1 MRTPSGDLHVV
12 DFKTSQIVSAIQ
24 PKDYWDDKRH
34 WEIKNNIDTLEFRV
48 FENTDHAATLVQQ
61 NLVLKEVRGGRI
73 VPYVITEAEK
83 NSDDKSLIVY
93 ASGEWIQLAKA
104 GIIEPQKIES
114 KTLKQCMEIALK
126 GTKWEIGKTE
136 HDGAHS
142 MVIEE
147 FIDPLNLLKKI
158 SASFELEIQYRAEVV
173 GSQIVAR
180 YVDMVKK
187 RGRDT
192 RKEITLG
199 KDLMGIKRIENSQN
213 ICTALLG
220 YVTKDNGEFITIS
233 EINNGVPYLV
243 DDAAFQRWNEKGK
256 HKFAFYTPQTEDQDM
271 SPQRLM
277 TLMKTEMN
285 KLVNTSVSYEVQAQS
300 IGRIFGLAHE
310 LINEGDTIRIIDTG
324 FTPKLYLEA
333 RAIAGDESFK
343 DPTQDKY
350 AFGDYREIVDQNDE
364 LRRLYQKILS
374 SLYDKVPQD
383 LFDQLQNKVNE
394 QDQAIE
400 DAKKAAEKAEKESKI
415 AKDLAE
421 ATVDYVLKNTAEV
434 IEQPTAPTENL
445 KDGKTIWVNNSDP
458 NNKVM
463 YLWSGGQWTRIT
475 PDTGELEKATADLQ
489 QEVEAVEQEISD
501 IQIDINSKVDQTWLD
516 EEMKKKANTDDV
528 YTKDYVDKNLV
539 GKQTYEVD
547 KQTNIKAFSDMN
559 TKYEQTAEALKLTA
573 TKEELKQTDT
583 NVTNVTKTV
592 NDVKIS
598 ADENSKKIEKV
609 EGDFKNMKIGSVN
622 LAIESEFICDV
633 KNATANYSSIKT
645 LKTSSKV
652 NFRNKKVTLSYIL
665 TGNITGKGTNPWT
678 GAEIVVRYA
687 DDEAQYLSIRR
698 DASAIGT
705 TWLDALQSQTFT
717 IKDKDVK
724 SLMITTGSRDVFGN
738 INISHVQLEEG
749 TIPTAWNPAI
759 EEAVSTGDFTK
770 TTNEIKQTVESNT
783 ATITKLQ
790 VAVEN
795 GNENILVNSSANN
808 EYPEFPNDV
817 GGHSFGRSSHV
828 FKDNYIELTS
838 IDGADSFYQVG
849 SYKLTDLR
857 GLNAGD
863 EFTFSADL
871 KGDSGYA
878 HLVVFQSTGTGWNE
892 SGQLPIKVDNTG
904 FTRGSYTFKL
914 KSDAKGIILRVRYPM
929 GANSTGKKLAFKDL
943 KLEHGSISTAW
954 DRNRSEVA
962 TTKQTNEIKQTV
974 DSNTATISSLNQS
987 VGSLS
992 SQTNAIQQTVDKNTA
1007 EIGSIGKTQG
1017 TQGAQI
1023 QTNTS
1028 KITQLSNEISSS
1040 VTDTE
1045 MRDYIGNIGKV
1056 NMISNSAFE
1065 DRTIHP
1071 TTGIV
1076 TSTKPSIAKWEAR
1089 GTNANA
1095 TVMAVNA
1102 RHHEGYNSVKIE
1114 CSGLTDANFTNI
1126 SQSMPIVDGSGAYIF
1141 SVWIFTDNAN
1151 GIDEGGAIEMTF
1163 RNGST
1168 QVATKLTYFDKKL
1181 PSNTWTQ
1188 LSVKLE
1194 APTQPANEVNIR
1206 IYVRKNGRVWLSQPM
1221 VVQGSELSTFM
1232 ENPKDITNYDQLIGE
1247 VAKKVA
1253 TSEFNQKVTTMQT
1266 DINQNT
1272 KAISLRAE
1280 KTEVYNKIDSDG
1292 RFGSKAI
1299 VERHES
1305 EIKLQAEEISSRVKS
1320 GDIASTINQTAQA
1333 VLIQANKINL
1343 VGAVTAESINSGI
1356 LRGTQIYTNADTS
1369 GNYLKLEKQHLTL
1382 MNGTQP
1388 RGYFGFIS
1396 RTDSGIQSA
1405 LVLGNDYAVNKQL
1418 EGSLV
1423 IDHVVQGTAWTNA
1436 VASIGIASGG
1446 KTGNDINKSSYINFY
1461 RYMDKMEIRSQG
1473 PIEMN
1478 AIKGDIK
1485 IRSNS
1490 SNGISIDSATYMNFN
1505 SNTATYLFNNGRD
1518 IVDKWTL
1525 KMSENGINSG
1535 DVDLNIGNQLTLRVA
1550 RAYPYTMEGL
1560 QVKNNKGNDYA
1571 GVSCGTLTYG
1581 SLSQRSTRQLKTAI
1595 KDIEAINP
1603 LDKLMELT
1611 PRQYYMKADVNKL
1624 YEKRQEIINSGSG
1637 EKMPT
1642 YEDIA
1647 HQYGFVAEEVPEP
1660 FATEHKKTVNMYP
1673 LITIGIAGTQEVYK
1687 KHLVLEETVKTQAEK
1702 LEVQAVAI
1710 QKQEDRIARLEELL
1724 IQKLIN

>member
-350 AFGDYREIVDQNDE
+350 VFGDYREIVDQNDE

-383 LFDQLQNKVNE
+383 LFDQLKDKVNE

-458 NNKVM
+458 DNKVM

-475 PDTGELEKATADLQ
+475 PDTGALEKATADLQ

-547 KQTNIKAFSDMN
+547 KQANIKAFSDMN

-592 NDVKIS
+592 NEVKIS

-609 EGDFKNMKIGSVN
+609 EGNFNNMKIGSVN

-633 KNATANYSSIKT
+633 KNATANYSTIKT

-717 IKDKDVK
+717 IKDRDVK

-770 TTNEIKQTVESNT
+770 VTNEIKQTVDTNSQ
-783 ATITKLQ
+783 TITK
-790 VAVEN
+790 VEKK
-795 GNENILVNSSANN
+795 VNDQDASIADVNKKT
-808 EYPEFPNDV
+808 ND
-817 GGHSFGRSSHV
+817 
-828 FKDNYIELTS
+828 
-838 IDGADSFYQVG
+838 
-849 SYKLTDLR
+849 
-857 GLNAGD
+857 
-863 EFTFSADL
+863 
-871 KGDSGYA
+871 
-878 HLVVFQSTGTGWNE
+878 
-892 SGQLPIKVDNTG
+892 
-904 FTRGSYTFKL
+904 
-914 KSDAKGIILRVRYPM
+914 
-929 GANSTGKKLAFKDL
+929 
-943 KLEHGSISTAW
+943 
-954 DRNRSEVA
+954 
-962 TTKQTNEIKQTV
+962 IKQTV

-1017 TQGAQI
+1017 TQAQQI

-1045 MRDYIGNIGKV
+1045 MREYVGNIGKV

-1065 DRTIHP
+1065 DRTIQP

-1076 TSTKPSIAKWEAR
+1076 TATKPSIAKWEAR

-1194 APTQPANEVNIR
+1194 APTQPANEVNVR
-1206 IYVRKNGRVWLSQPM
+1206 LYVRKNGRVWLSQPM

-1292 RFGSKAI
+1292 RYGSKAI

-1305 EIKLQAEEISSRVKS
+1305 ELKVQAEEISSRVKS
-1320 GDIASTINQTAQA
+1320 GEVSSTINQTAQS
-1333 VLIQANKINL
+1333 VLIQASKINL
-1343 VGAVTAESINSGI
+1343 VGAVTADSINSGI

-1461 RYMDKMEIRSQG
+1461 RYMDKMEIRSKG
-1473 PIEMN
+1473 SIEMN
-1478 AIKGDIK
+1478 AMGGRIDLQT
-1485 IRSNS
+1485 NS

-1505 SNTATYLFNNGRD
+1505 SNTATYLFKNGRD
-1518 IVDKWTL
+1518 IVDRWTL

-1642 YEDIA
+1642 YEDIP
-1647 HQYGFVAEEVPEP
+1647 HQYGFIAEEVPEE
-1660 FATEHKKTVNMYP
+1660 FATPGRKAVNMYP
-1673 LITIGIAGTQEVYK
+1673 LITMGIAGTQGVYK
-1687 KHLVLEETVKTQAEK
+1687 KHLALEETVKEQATQ
-1702 LEVQAVAI
+1702 LAI
-1710 QKQEDRIARLEELL
+1710 QEDRIARLEELL
-1724 IQKLIN
+1724 LQQLINKKPEQP

>member
-434 IEQPTAPTENL
+434 IEQPTEPTEGL

-475 PDTGELEKATADLQ
+475 PDTGALEKATADLQ
-489 QEVEAVEQEISD
+489 QEVEAVEKELSD

-516 EEMKKKANTDDV
+516 EEMKKKANTDDI

-539 GKQTYEVD
+539 GKQVYETD
-547 KQTNIKAFSDMN
+547 KQGNIQKFADANTKIDQNSEAITSKAEKSELTKVSNDVTNI
-559 TKYEQTAEALKLTA
+559 
-573 TKEELKQTDT
+573 
-583 NVTNVTKTV
+583 TKTV
-592 NDVKIS
+592 NEVKQT
-598 ADENSKKIEKV
+598 ADGNTQKITKV
-609 EGDFKNMKIGSVN
+609 EGDFKNMKIGAVN
-622 LAIESEFICDV
+622 LVPDSEVIADIKNTSASYNAV
-633 KNATANYSSIKT
+633 KTIKMSDKLIYKGKT
-645 LKTSSKV
+645 L
-652 NFRNKKVTLSYIL
+652 TLSYRLNGVIDTKL
-665 TGNITGKGTNPWT
+665 PTAWL
-678 GAEIVVRYA
+678 GAEFMVTYV
-687 DDEAQYLSIRR
+687 DGAQEWLSIRR
-698 DASAIGT
+698 DSKPVGT
-705 TWLDALQSQTFT
+705 VFTDELQYQTFT
-717 IKDKDVK
+717 LKDKDVK
-724 SLMITTGSRDVFGN
+724 SIAVTCGTRDIYKNMKVY
-738 INISHVQLEEG
+738 HVQAEEG
-749 TIPTAWNPAI
+749 TVPTSWSPAV
-759 EEAVSTGDFTK
+759 EDSVSIGDFTK
-770 TTNEIKQTVESNT
+770 KTNEIVQTVDSNT
-783 ATITKLQ
+783 QKITS
-790 VAVEN
+790 VESK
-795 GNENILVNSSANN
+795 VNTLNT
-808 EYPEFPNDV
+808 DV
-817 GGHSFGRSSHV
+817 T
-828 FKDNYIELTS
+828 E
-838 IDGADSFYQVG
+838 
-849 SYKLTDLR
+849 
-857 GLNAGD
+857 
-863 EFTFSADL
+863 
-871 KGDSGYA
+871 
-878 HLVVFQSTGTGWNE
+878 VV
-892 SGQLPIKVDNTG
+892 
-904 FTRGSYTFKL
+904 
-914 KSDAKGIILRVRYPM
+914 
-929 GANSTGKKLAFKDL
+929 KK
-943 KLEHGSISTAW
+943 
-954 DRNRSEVA
+954 
-962 TTKQTNEIKQTV
+962 TNEISQTV

-992 SQTNAIQQTVDKNTA
+992 SQTNVIQQTVDKNTA

-1017 TQGAQI
+1017 TQAQQI

-1045 MRDYIGNIGKV
+1045 MREYVGNIGKV

-1076 TSTKPSIAKWEAR
+1076 TATKPSIAKWEAR

-1141 SVWIFTDNAN
+1141 SVWIYTDNAS

-1181 PSNTWTQ
+1181 PSNTWAQ
-1188 LSVKLE
+1188 LSVKLD

-1206 IYVRKNGRVWLSQPM
+1206 LYVRKNGRVWLSQPM
-1221 VVQGSELSTFM
+1221 VVQGTELSTFM

-1292 RFGSKAI
+1292 RYGEKAI

-1305 EIKLQAEEISSRVKS
+1305 EIKLQSQEINLRVKS
-1320 GDIASTINQTAQA
+1320 GDVASTINQTAQS
-1333 VLIQANKINL
+1333 VLIQAIKINL

-1642 YEDIA
+1642 YEDIP
-1647 HQYGFVAEEVPEP
+1647 HQYGFIAEEVPEE
-1660 FATEHKKTVNMYP
+1660 FATPGRKAVNMYP
-1673 LITIGIAGTQEVYK
+1673 LITMGIAGTQGVYK
-1687 KHLVLEETVKTQAEK
+1687 KHLALEETVKEQATH
-1702 LEVQAVAI
+1702 LAI
-1710 QKQEDRIARLEELL
+1710 QEDRIARLEELL
-1724 IQKLIN
+1724 LQQLINKKPEQP